1 MHLHSPKSAITSAI
15 VFNAL
20 IIVGLIP
27 LALRGV
33 RYRPSSARALLR
45 RNLGVYGLGGLV
57 LPFVGIKVID
67 LIVQLIPG
75 LR

>member
-1 MHLHSPKSAITSAI
+1 MHLHSPTSAITSAI

-20 IIVGLIP
+20 IIIGLIP

-33 RYRPSSARALLR
+33 RYKPSSAGSLLR

-57 LPFVGIKVID
+57 LPFLGIKVID
-67 LIVQLIPG
+67 LIVQFIPG